1 MTLWPYF
8 IRFASRFCLCLHII
22 ISLRVPPPPPL
33 SWLPIIH
40 HLRPLLRSNG
50 WVVRLITVVMHTPLL
65 PTPTPSPCYLLLVG
79 LLARRWSVGSRHHHH
94 PRSMH
99 FGMPYS
105 TTFPASITR
114 HTYNLIVNVRASH
127 YLVLLFSG
135 VVPLLV
141 YLF

>member
-1 MTLWPYF
+1 MVGRFTVTRSFVYF
-8 IRFASRFCLCLHII
+8 FHDDTFPHSHR
-22 ISLRVPPPPPL
+22 
-33 SWLPIIH
+33 
-40 HLRPLLRSNG
+40 
-50 WVVRLITVVMHTPLL
+50 
-65 PTPTPSPCYLLLVG
+65 
-79 LLARRWSVGSRHHHH
+79 HH

-105 TTFPASITR
+105 TLFPASITR